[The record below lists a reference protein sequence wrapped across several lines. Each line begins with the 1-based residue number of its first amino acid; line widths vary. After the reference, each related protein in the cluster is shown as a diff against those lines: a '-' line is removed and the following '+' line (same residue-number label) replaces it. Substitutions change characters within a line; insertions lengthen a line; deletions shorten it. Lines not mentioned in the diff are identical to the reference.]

1 MTLDRRRFLRGA
13 GSAAFA
19 GSHLFAQSGPRLAIV
34 LDPRD
39 PVATAAPAR
48 WAAEQLRATGEAR
61 GLRAVVLENPEAR
74 QAGDLFVLGAGPS
87 PAALRA
93 IASSRL
99 SLSEIPE
106 SLAIVPAQEGVLAC
120 GRDVRA
126 LVYALLELADRVR
139 HAENPVEALQ
149 AVRPVAE
156 SPANRIRSVARC
168 FTSDVED
175 KPWYN
180 DRAMWP
186 AYLGMLAAQRFNRF
200 SLTFGIGYDFIR
212 EVSECYFHFAYP
224 FLVSVP
230 GYDVRAS
237 GLPEE
242 ERDANLAMLR
252 LISNETAARGLEFQL
267 GLWTHAYDWAANP
280 NVNYTITGLTPERH
294 AAYCRDALQ
303 RLLEAC
309 PAITGVT
316 FRIHGESGV
325 PEGSYDF
332 WKTVFDGIVR
342 CGRRVAIDMHAKG
355 MDFQMIEVAL
365 ATGMPVTVSPKY
377 WAEHM
382 GLPYH
387 QAAIRELEMP
397 REAKGFFALSSG
409 ARRFLRYGYGDL
421 LREDRRYGVLHRI
434 WPGTQRVLLWGD
446 PEMAAAYG
454 RESSFCGSDGVE
466 LFEPLS
472 FKGRKGSG
480 LPGGRC
486 AYADSS
492 LNPHY
497 DWEKYEYTYW
507 LWGRLLYNP
516 DSPPETWRR
525 LLSSRYGKAAP
536 SVERALAS
544 ASRILPLVT
553 TAHGPSGANNSYWPE
568 MYTNMPTV
576 DASRRHPYSD
586 TPAPKRFGAASPFD
600 PELFA
605 TVDEYAAELLSA
617 PSGKYSAVHVAT
629 WLAEAADTAA
639 RSLAE
644 AERNAPHPSSVE
656 FRRLKA
662 DVDLLT
668 GLGRFFAWK
677 FRSALLYALYE
688 KSGDRKALA
697 EAVRAYR
704 AARAAWADLS
714 EKARGVYRA
723 DVTFGYV
730 AHMRGHWADRLA
742 AIDADLADM
751 EKQLAQA
758 ADGAVRA
765 EPERVAR
772 AIAAALGKPTPM
784 PFACRHDPPLKFRPG
799 DSISVT
805 VSVRG
810 AARPDSVRLHYR
822 RVNQAERWRTEDMIP
837 EGQHYRAVIPAEYT
851 GSPYPLQYYFT
862 LRQNAGAWIY
872 PGFNAHLCGR
882 PYFVVRQV
890 RGEN

>member
-1 MTLDRRRFLRGA
+1 MTLDRREFLRGA
-13 GSAAFA
+13 GSAALA
-19 GSHLFAQSGPRLAIV
+19 GSQAFAQSGPRVVIV

-39 PVATAAPAR
+39 PVASSIPAR
-48 WAAEQLRATGEAR
+48 WAAEQLRATAEAR
-61 GLRAVVLENPEAR
+61 GLRAVIFEKPEAR
-74 QAGDLFVLGAGPS
+74 QAGDLFVVGTGPS
-87 PAALRA
+87 PRALQAISAA
-93 IASSRL
+93 RL
-99 SLSEIPE
+99 SLSETPE
-106 SLAIVPAQEGVLAC
+106 SLAIVSAKDEIVTC
-120 GRDVRA
+120 GRDVRG
-126 LVYALLELADRVR
+126 LVYGLLELADRLR
-139 HAENPVEALQ
+139 HGENPVEALR

-156 SPANRIRSVARC
+156 RPANRIRSVARC

-186 AYLGMLAAQRFNRF
+186 AYLGMLAAHRFNRF

-242 ERDANLAMLR
+242 ERDANLAMLGF
-252 LISNETAARGLEFQL
+252 ISDQAAARGLEFQL
-267 GLWTHAYDWAANP
+267 GLWTHAYDWSANP

-332 WKTVFDGIVR
+332 WRTVFDGIVR

-355 MDFQMIEVAL
+355 IDFQMIEVAL

-446 PEMAAAYG
+446 PETAAAYG

-486 AYADSS
+486 AYADTS
-492 LNPHY
+492 LNPRY
-497 DWEKYEYTYW
+497 DWEKYDYTYR
-507 LWGRLLYNP
+507 LWGRMLYNP

-525 LLSSRYGKAAP
+525 LLFASYGKAAP
-536 SVERALAS
+536 EVERALAC

-553 TAHGPSGANNSYWPE
+553 TAHGASGANNSYWPE
-568 MYTNMPTV
+568 MYTNMPIV
-576 DASRRHPYSD
+576 DPSRRHPYGD
-586 TPAPKRFGAASPFD
+586 TPAPRRFGAASPFD

-605 TVDEYAAELLSA
+605 TVDEYAAELLST
-617 PSGKYSAVHVAT
+617 PSGKYSPVHVAS
-629 WLAEAADTAA
+629 WLEEAAETAA

-644 AERNAPHPSSVE
+644 AERNATRASSVA

-662 DVDLLT
+662 DVNLLA
-668 GLGRFFAWK
+668 GLGRFFAGK

-688 KSGDRKALA
+688 KSGDPKALE
-697 EAVRAYR
+697 EALRAYR
-704 AARAAWADLS
+704 AARAAWAELS
-714 EKARGVYRA
+714 EQARGVYRS

-730 AHMRGHWADRLA
+730 AHMRGHWTDRLA

-751 EKQLAQA
+751 EKKPAQA
-758 ADGAVRA
+758 ADGAVRV

-772 AIAAALGKPTPM
+772 AIAAALGRPTPM
-784 PFACRHDPPLKFRPG
+784 PFACGHDAPAAFRPG
-799 DSISVT
+799 DSIAVALA
-805 VSVRG
+805 VRG
-810 AARPDSVRLHYR
+810 AGRPESVRLHYR
-822 RVNQAERWRTEDMIP
+822 RVNQAERWRTEDMAR
-837 EGQHYRAVIPAEYT
+837 EGEQYRAVIPGEYT

-862 LRQNAGAWIY
+862 LHQKAGAWIY

-890 RGEN
+890 RREN

>member
-1 MTLDRRRFLRGA
+1 MTLDRRQFLRGA
-13 GSAAFA
+13 GSAALA
-19 GSHLFAQSGPRLAIV
+19 GSQVFARSGPRLAIV

-39 PVATAAPAR
+39 PVASAPPAR
-48 WAAEQLRATGEAR
+48 WAAEQLRATAEAG
-61 GLRAVVLENPEAR
+61 GLRAVLLEKPEAR
-74 QAGDLFVLGAGPS
+74 QAGDLSVIATGPS
-87 PAALRA
+87 PQALQA
-93 IASSRL
+93 ISSARL

-106 SLAIVPAQEGVLAC
+106 SLAIVPGKGEIVAC
-120 GRDVRA
+120 GRDVRG
-126 LVYALLELADRVR
+126 LVYGLLELADRLR
-139 HAENPVEALQ
+139 HAENPVEALR

-156 SPANRIRSVARC
+156 RPANRIRSVARC

-200 SLTFGIGYDFIR
+200 SLTFGIGYDFVR

-230 GYDVRAS
+230 GYDLRAT

-242 ERDANLAMLR
+242 EREANLAMLR
-252 LISNETAARGLEFQL
+252 WISDETAGRGLEFQL
-267 GLWTHAYDWAANP
+267 GLWTHAYDWSANA
-280 NVNYTITGLTPERH
+280 NVNYTIAGLTPERH

-332 WKTVFDGIVR
+332 WKTVFDGVVR

-421 LREDRRYGVLHRI
+421 LREDRRYGILHRI

-486 AYADSS
+486 AYADTS
-492 LNPHY
+492 LNPRY
-497 DWEKYEYTYW
+497 DWEKYEYTYR

-516 DSPPETWRR
+516 DSPPEAWRR
-525 LLSSRYGKAAP
+525 PLSSRYGPAAS

-553 TAHGPSGANNSYWPE
+553 TAHGASGANNNYWPE
-568 MYTNMPTV
+568 MYTNMPIV
-576 DASRRHPYSD
+576 DASRPHPYGD

-605 TVDEYAAELLSA
+605 TVEEYAAELLSTA
-617 PSGKYSAVHVAT
+617 SGKYSPAHVAT
-629 WLAEAADTAA
+629 WLEEAADTAA

-644 AERNAPHPSSVE
+644 AERNVPRGSSVE

-662 DVDLLT
+662 DVNLLT
-668 GLGRFFAWK
+668 GLGRFFAGK
-677 FRSALLYALYE
+677 FRSALLYAVYE
-688 KSGDRKALA
+688 KSGDRKALE
-697 EAVRAYR
+697 EALRAYR
-704 AARAAWADLS
+704 AARAAWAELS
-714 EKARGVYRA
+714 ENARAVYRS

-751 EKQLAQA
+751 EKKLAEA
-758 ADGAVRA
+758 ADGAVRV
-765 EPERVAR
+765 EPERVGR
-772 AIAAALGKPTPM
+772 AIAAALGRPAPM
-784 PFACRHDPPLKFRPG
+784 PFTCRHDAPVTFRPG
-799 DSISVT
+799 NSLPVA

-810 AARPDSVRLHYR
+810 AAPPESVRLHYR
-822 RVNQAERWRTEDMIP
+822 RVNQAERWRTEEMKP
-837 EGQHYRAVIPAEYT
+837 EGQQYRAAIPADYT
-851 GSPYPLQYYFT
+851 ASPYPLQYYFT
-862 LRQNAGAWIY
+862 LHHKAGAWIY
-872 PGFNAHLCGR
+872 PGFNARLCGR
-882 PYFVVRQV
+882 PYFVARQV